1 MPREERT
8 SRCAPSPE
16 CYSGRFSPS
25 AGQQLSRVR
34 IRVRNYLGRRNL
46 ISVALLTLWRLVTA
60 LPLRAYTRTSSAST
74 RVRDGRVGVSAA
86 FTYHW
91 HLRETTLTSTP
102 TEHHW
107 KSRNW
112 GKTQNQGVVSAGDVS
127 TSVNG
132 LLISQY
138 QSAIPKI
145 KAILTGFVHLWIKL
159 LLFLDYQKCMYRQS
173 QKIYMHSTNRDVS
186 KNIKFQIIVYVLYC
200 LSVKVRN
207 IFRKLHYLSNSLMR
221 KHCYK

>member
-1 MPREERT
+1 MVPPDCLRCSMPREERT

-34 IRVRNYLGRRNL
+34 IRVRNYFDRRNL

-60 LPLRAYTRTSSAST
+60 LPLRAYTRTSSART
-74 RVRDGRVGVSAA
+74 RVWDGRVGISAA

-91 HLRETTLTSTP
+91 HLRETTFTSAP
-102 TEHHW
+102 SEHHW
-107 KSRNW
+107 KSRNG
-112 GKTQNQGVVSAGDVS
+112 GKTQNQGLVSAGDVS

-138 QSAIPKI
+138 QSAHTKDKGNIDRFRTSLNKTSLVPELPK
-145 KAILTGFVHLWIKL
+145 LRVQTVT
-159 LLFLDYQKCMYRQS
+159 
-173 QKIYMHSTNRDVS
+173 KIYILSTNRDIS
-186 KNIKFQIIVYVLYC
+186 KNIKFKIICTILFI
-200 LSVKVRN
+200 S
-207 IFRKLHYLSNSLMR
+207 
-221 KHCYK
+221 